1 MVEGVPTSKV
11 SHEYRD
17 YTSFSG
23 EPEYVASVVL
33 ECPKGEPFVP
43 GTVYSDTELR
53 ARYKISLP
61 QFFGC
66 GGGELKVIR
75 ATVGTP
81 VKAKSLLYDTTASP
95 ANCMNIINKV
105 AGDFNAYY
113 TTTNNGVTSV
123 LTIEEDGYQ
132 SERYTGET
140 IQEIVD
146 KVNDL
151 SEIVTAEFVAEGT
164 GLLGLGVKTI
174 VGSNIGDTPGSNGTV
189 KEGSTDGT
197 LADADAPTAH
207 EDALKVLEGIV
218 DPEPG
223 LLFCTKDLITVHA
236 KYATH
241 AVEMNKDINSKFKIL
256 IVGGKSDASVSERIT
271 AAKAFAEEEIWYVG
285 HSLIGKDGV
294 TYKSNDMAAAVAGTL
309 ARIPY
314 DECAWGGQPEKVL
327 GNGVDAFFDD
337 FDELLEKDD
346 IERMNE
352 SGVITFTK
360 DRHGLKILETVTTAT
375 PVKSS
380 TDEDEGGV
388 VRIVQKAKR
397 EALYAGDSFKGLKMT
412 PTFVDDMKK
421 GVEEA
426 LDPLKKDEAIIDD
439 ADNNIKAY
447 EVLINAIPRAKQK
460 LGRADIELILNV
472 AHAARKIYTKVVVR

>member
-1 MVEGVPTSKV
+1 MVDDIPTSKV

-23 EPEYVASVVL
+23 EPEYVASVIL
-33 ECPKGEPFVP
+33 ECTKGEPFVP
-43 GTVYSDTELR
+43 VTVYSEAELR
-53 ARYKISLP
+53 AKYRAELP

-66 GGGELKVIR
+66 GGGELVVIR

-81 VKAKSLLYDTTASP
+81 VKAKSLLYDTAATP
-95 ANCMNIINKV
+95 VNVMNIENKV
-105 AGDFNAYY
+105 AGSYVAYY
-113 TTTNNGVTSV
+113 TSTNNGTTSV
-123 LTIEEDGYQ
+123 LTIEENGYQ

-151 SEIVTAEFVAEGT
+151 SEIVTATFVAEGT
-164 GLLGLGVKTI
+164 GLLGTAVQTI
-174 VGSNIGDTPGSNGTV
+174 IGSGIGDTAGSDGTV
-189 KEGSTDGT
+189 KGGSTTGE
-197 LADADAPTAH
+197 LADADAPAAH
-207 EDALKVLEGIV
+207 EAALVILEGVV

-241 AVEMNKDINSKFKIL
+241 AVEMNKDINSKFKIVV
-256 IVGGKSDASVSERIT
+256 IGAKSDATVAERK
-271 AAKAFAEEEIWYVG
+271 AAAVAFAEEEIWYVG

-294 TYKSNDMAAAVAGTL
+294 TYDNNDMAAAVAGTL

-314 DECAWGGQPEKVL
+314 DECAWGGQEEKVL
-327 GNGVDAFFDD
+327 GNGTDPFFDD
-337 FDELLEKDD
+337 FNEILDKDD
-346 IERMNE
+346 MVLLNE
-352 SGVITFTK
+352 AGVITFTK

-375 PVKSS
+375 PTKSS

-397 EALYAGDSFKGLKMT
+397 EALYAGDAFKGLKIT
-412 PTFVDDMKK
+412 PTFVDDMKQAV
-421 GVEEA
+421 GAA
-426 LDPLKKDEAIIDD
+426 LDPLVKDEALIDD
-439 ADNNIKAY
+439 EETDAKAY

-460 LGRADIELILNV
+460 LGRADIELVLTV
-472 AHAARKIYTKVVVR
+472 AHAARKIFTKVVVR

>member
-1 MVEGVPTSKV
+1 MVDGVPTSRV

-23 EPEYVASVVL
+23 EPEYVASVIL
-33 ECPKGEPFVP
+33 ECPKGKPFVP
-43 GTVYSDTELR
+43 ETVYSDTELR
-53 ARYKISLP
+53 AKFKTSLP

-81 VKAKSLLYDTTASP
+81 VKAKTLLYDTAASP
-95 ANCMNIINKV
+95 ANVMNIENKV
-105 AGDFNAYY
+105 EGDYKVYY
-113 TTTNNGVTSV
+113 TATNNGVTSV

-132 SERYTGET
+132 SEKYTGET
-140 IQEIVD
+140 IKEIVD
-146 KVNDL
+146 KINAS
-151 SEIVTAEFVAEGT
+151 SEIITAEFVDEGT
-164 GLLGLGVKTI
+164 GLLGLAVKTI
-174 VGSNIGDTPGSNGTV
+174 VGSNPGDTPGSNGTV
-189 KEGSTDGT
+189 KPGTTDGT
-197 LADADAPTAH
+197 LPDDEAPAAH
-207 EDALKVLEGIV
+207 EKALKVLEGVV

-241 AVEMNKDINSKFKIL
+241 TVEMNKDINSKFKIL
-256 IVGGKSDASVSERIT
+256 IVGGKSDASINERI
-271 AAKAFAEEEIWYVG
+271 AAARSFGEEEIWYVG

-327 GNGVDAFFDD
+327 GNGMDAFFDD
-337 FDELLEKDD
+337 FDEILERED

-352 SGVITFTK
+352 AGVITFTK
-360 DRHGLKILETVTTAT
+360 DKHGLKILETVTTAT
-375 PVKSS
+375 PAKSS

-397 EALYAGDSFKGLKMT
+397 EALYAGDALKGLKMT

-421 GVEEA
+421 KVEEA
-426 LDPLKKDEAIIDD
+426 LEPLKKDEAIVDD
-439 ADNNIKAY
+439 VDNNIKAY
-447 EVLINAIPRAKQK
+447 EVFINAIPRAKQK
-460 LGRADIELILNV
+460 LGRADIELVLNV
-472 AHAARKIYTKVVVR
+472 AHAARKIFTKVVVR